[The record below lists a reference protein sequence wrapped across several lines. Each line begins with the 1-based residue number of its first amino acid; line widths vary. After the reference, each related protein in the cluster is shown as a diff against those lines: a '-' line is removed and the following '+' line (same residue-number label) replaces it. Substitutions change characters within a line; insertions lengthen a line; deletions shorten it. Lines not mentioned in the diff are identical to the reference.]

1 MTQSLITGAT
11 GLLAHQRQ
19 LDVVANNIANVN
31 TTAYKSQR
39 VLFEDLMYNLH
50 QPAQG
55 STNPLLGGINPQQIG
70 NGVRVSQISK
80 NFSQGVLAN
89 TGQAFDFAIQGDGF
103 FVVNGDQQRYT
114 RDGAFAVDGNG
125 YLVDPA
131 NGGYVQRFGVVGE
144 GNPADPGFQISG
156 DNRIYI
162 PLGASVPGRE
172 TTESSFIGNLPAT
185 ASPAL
190 SEVLT
195 SIAPLTE
202 GGNPASLATR
212 LSDLDT
218 NSSDY
223 SVGDTIEVTGTNA
236 DGSSFSISVPASPT
250 LTVGGLVSAINAQLA
265 GATVSVE
272 ADGNLVVR
280 ADDAG
285 EAFLSLYIADGA
297 SNIGT
302 TDFSQNAMI
311 IQTDGKN
318 ADTVESTIQVFD
330 VRGQPHA
337 LNVTFEKQDSNRW
350 EARFSSA
357 DDSVQLVDDVVSSI
371 LFAEDGTFQ
380 TINGIGN
387 GDSNIQLMIDS
398 ITQPM
403 TINFSLN
410 RFTHLATGYA
420 ATFEQDGFPPG
431 NIVSISATP
440 DGVLTGIATNGR
452 QLEVA
457 QLAIA
462 NFANNHGLEN
472 DGENYFIQ
480 TTNSGVPTIGAA
492 LSGGSG
498 TVRSGQLETSNV
510 DIAQEFT
517 QLIIAQRG
525 FSANARTITV
535 ASEILQELNNLFR

>member
-1 MTQSLITGAT
+1 MG
-11 GLLAHQRQ
+11 
-19 LDVVANNIANVN
+19 
-31 TTAYKSQR
+31 
-39 VLFEDLMYNLH
+39 
-50 QPAQG
+50 
-55 STNPLLGGINPQQIG
+55 
-70 NGVRVSQISK
+70 VSQISK
-80 NFSQGVLAN
+80 NFTQGVLAN

-103 FVVNGDQQRYT
+103 FVVNGEQQRFT

-131 NGGYVQRFGVVGE
+131 NGGYVQRFGVSGE
-144 GNPADPGFQISG
+144 GSVNDPGFQTSG
-156 DNRIYI
+156 DNRIYV
-162 PLGASVPGRE
+162 PLGASVPGNA

-185 ASPAL
+185 AEPPL
-190 SEVLT
+190 TEVLT
-195 SIAPLTE
+195 SVAPLTA
-202 GGNPASLATR
+202 GGNPASLTTR
-212 LSDLDT
+212 LSDLDSNT
-218 NSSDY
+218 SDY
-223 SVGDTIEVTGTNA
+223 SAGDTIAITGTNA
-236 DGSSFSISVPASPT
+236 DGSSFSINVPAGPA
-250 LTVGGLVSAINAQLA
+250 LTVGGLVNSINSQLV
-265 GATVSVE
+265 GATVSLA
-272 ADGNLVVR
+272 ADGNLVVQ
-280 ADDAG
+280 ADEAG

-297 SNIGT
+297 TNVGA
-302 TDFSQNAMI
+302 TDYSQNAFI

-318 ADTVESTIQVFD
+318 ADAVESTIQVFD

-337 LNVTFEKQDSNRW
+337 INVRFEKQDSNRW

-357 DDSVQLVDDVVSSI
+357 DDSVTLIDDVVSSI

-380 TINGIGN
+380 TVNGIAN
-387 GDSNIQLMIDS
+387 GDSNIQLAIDS
-398 ITQPM
+398 LTQPM
-403 TINFSLN
+403 TIEVALD

-431 NIVSISATP
+431 NIVSIDVTP
-440 DGVLTGIATNGR
+440 DGILTGVATNGR
-452 QLEVA
+452 QLQVA

-472 DGENYFIQ
+472 DGENYFTQ
-480 TTNSGVPTIGAA
+480 TTNSGVPTIATA

-535 ASEILQELNNLFR
+535 ASEILQELNSLFR